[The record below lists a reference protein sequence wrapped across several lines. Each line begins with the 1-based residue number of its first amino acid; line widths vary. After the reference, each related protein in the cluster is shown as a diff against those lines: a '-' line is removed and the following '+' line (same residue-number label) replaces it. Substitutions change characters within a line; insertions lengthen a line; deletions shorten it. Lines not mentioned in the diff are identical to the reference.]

1 MNLAVAI
8 SKELQNQRLIQPTPV
23 FQPQQIEPRIRYV
36 QPQGVIRNSVS
47 LLRELPL
54 LIPAMAKPIF
64 QLSYFPTAIDPSDY
78 ANPQS
83 NTNPNG
89 SYLTLY
95 AFHQLVDPIPNF
107 TKYYSP
113 SNASIERTYGNLVN
127 GASVVPGS
135 EYTRQIVSSAQE
147 IFSNSKLSNLS
158 GIPDTW
164 HPDYAT
170 PEDWWDTSHINRFK
184 LVNINLEDL
193 GSDDGPYTLLGGGQD
208 SQELYWTIGNSQT
221 PSSEIRKVDPN
232 TKLKSLSFK
241 CLEVS
246 IRRTAW
252 LDYQIFQTQGW
263 YLQGQPKGFCST
275 GKTSNNT
282 GVLPLITTSF
292 LVGID
297 VEISADWA
305 EPDRK
310 ILDIAVRGDT
320 FVGLGS
326 FAFSSGRLSIPPP
339 IVRPP
344 IVRPLLPNTSL
355 SRYYP
360 SFRAKSKNI
369 NTITSPAWQ
378 IVAWISNLVPLS
390 PQSEDPSTS
399 LEVPQHL
406 SPSDGS
412 VFNHYPRTTQL
423 QWMPVSG
430 ATSYTVEVDCF
441 HCCESN
447 KWCSDVGKTWMIVPN
462 IRTTNYTF
470 NFVGAQPGR
479 WRVWAVDS
487 SGREGAKSAWREFRY
502 TQ

>member
-1 MNLAVAI
+1 MSLTTAI
-8 SKELQNQRLIQPTPV
+8 GKELYNQRVVVQRTPA
-23 FQPQQIEPRIRYV
+23 FQPQRIESQVRLVQSRGLIRDS
-36 QPQGVIRNSVS
+36 QSFS
-47 LLRELPL
+47 ELPQAV
-54 LIPAMAKPIF
+54 IGIAKPVF
-64 QLSYFPTAIDPSDY
+64 QLSYFPLAIDPSDY
-78 ANPQS
+78 ASPQS

-95 AFHQLVDPIPNF
+95 AFHQLVDPIPTF
-107 TKYYSP
+107 TRYYS
-113 SNASIERTYGNLVN
+113 SSSASTERVYGNIIN

-135 EYTRQIVSSAQE
+135 EYTRQVISSAQE
-147 IFSNSKLSNLS
+147 LFSHSKLENFS
-158 GIPDTW
+158 GIPGAW

-170 PEDWWDTSHINRFK
+170 PEDWWDINQLNRFK

-193 GSDDGPYTLLGGGQD
+193 GSDDGLYTVLNGGQD

-263 YLQGQPKGFCST
+263 YLQGQPKGLCST
-275 GKTSNNT
+275 GKTSNNI

-320 FVGLGS
+320 FVGFGP
-326 FAFSSGRLSIPPP
+326 FAFSSGRLSIP
-339 IVRPP
+339 PP

-360 SFRAKSKNI
+360 SFRAKLKNI